1 MGLWRDA
8 YDSCTILA
16 RPWSWFG
23 VVVFRL
29 VCKTR
34 VAVREGVALW
44 PLWRLRGL
52 GRLCLAVF
60 VAAAKRRSAVC
71 CVLCEFRLRQGLG
84 RLCLAVFVATA
95 KCRSALCGG
104 LCEFRLRQGL
114 AARQSGR
121 GCRAA
126 LRWLARETHLC
137 RAEAFCWLGGSI
149 YAPPAAGRQP
159 VLVGWRVRRIC
170 AVPRPFAGWEAAFT
184 LRGRVAAARVRF
196 PEAQPVGYRRTVG

>member
-1 MGLWRDA
+1 MFVLAMVWPMGLWRDA

-126 LRWLARETHLC
+126 LRWLA
-137 RAEAFCWLGGSI
+137 
-149 YAPPAAGRQP
+149 
-159 VLVGWRVRRIC
+159 WRVKPSC
-170 AVPRPFAGWEAAFT
+170 VVWRPFAGCEAAF
-184 LRGRVAAARVRF
+184 RSGRPPGGSRCWMAGA
-196 PEAQPVGYRRTVG
+196 